1 MKIVALASAA
11 CLSACGARTG
21 LLAIE
26 STRDAAIGPVDAGS
40 EAPLS
45 LEASAQVG
53 CQSWHRI
60 FTLEGSV
67 TGLQLDK
74 RS

>member
-26 STRDAAIGPVDAGS
+26 STRDASIGPVDAGS

-45 LEASAQVG
+45 LEASRDAAEAMEATADVRPRVS
-53 CQSWHRI
+53 CR
-60 FTLEGSV
+60 LVE
-67 TGLQLDK
+67 
-74 RS
+74 